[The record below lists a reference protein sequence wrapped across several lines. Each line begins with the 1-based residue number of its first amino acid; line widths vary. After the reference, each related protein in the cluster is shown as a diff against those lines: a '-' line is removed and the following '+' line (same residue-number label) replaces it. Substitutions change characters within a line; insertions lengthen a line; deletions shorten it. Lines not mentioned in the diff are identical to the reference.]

1 MTEKSIGIYA
11 GKGVLPIKVAESI
24 TKSNKEVF
32 IIAIKG
38 LTDKNIEKFPHQW
51 MRFGQIGLAMN
62 MLKKNNCNEIKI
74 VGAENFLKN
83 ILMSKGILTETNIT
97 KNNLN
102 SIELGVKTCSKIGNN
117 DIGQACIISNNEV
130 IITEDINGTDYMLYR
145 ALKEKHNDISGG
157 FLIKMLKPIQDPRV
171 DLPTVGLN
179 TLKLINELGLDGIIL
194 ENKKAFLVD
203 KKKMIKYANQNNLFI
218 YGI

>member
-1 MTEKSIGIYA
+1 M
-11 GKGVLPIKVAESI
+11 
-24 TKSNKEVF
+24 
-32 IIAIKG
+32 
-38 LTDKNIEKFPHQW
+38 
-51 MRFGQIGLAMN
+51 
-62 MLKKNNCNEIKI
+62 
-74 VGAENFLKN
+74 
-83 ILMSKGILTETNIT
+83 
-97 KNNLN
+97 
-102 SIELGVKTCSKIGNN
+102 GVKTCSKIGNN

-179 TLKLINELGLDGIIL
+179 TLRLINELGLDGIIL
-194 ENKKAFLVD
+194 QDKKAFLVD

>member
-1 MTEKSIGIYA
+1 
-11 GKGVLPIKVAESI
+11 
-24 TKSNKEVF
+24 
-32 IIAIKG
+32 
-38 LTDKNIEKFPHQW
+38 
-51 MRFGQIGLAMN
+51 
-62 MLKKNNCNEIKI
+62 
-74 VGAENFLKN
+74 
-83 ILMSKGILTETNIT
+83 MSKGILTETNIT

-102 SIELGVKTCSKIGNN
+102 CIELGVKTCSKIGNN

-179 TLKLINELGLDGIIL
+179 TLRLINELGLDGIIL
-194 ENKKAFLVD
+194 EDKKAFLVD